1 MQHIDF
7 IGVFVIVLI
16 DYLVCGGG
24 FYWILHPIDYTINAF
39 LSFVINPMNDLI
51 QQIGNLKISGS
62 LKTLHEL
69 HAKIAIVNECI
80 HIDLPYPI
88 GFADDLTAQIAA
100 LSDKKVVLNQQIITH
115 KVKHGIKTHPEI
127 KNVIAV
133 ASGKG
138 GVGKSTVTANLAFA
152 LANAGAK
159 VGIMDADLYGPSV
172 PTMFGLSE
180 TRLTPQGEQFVPPV
194 KHDIQL
200 MSIGFLMEKNRS
212 LVWRGA
218 LVNQALQQ
226 MFFQTAWDNLDYLLI
241 DLPPGTGD
249 VQLTLTQKI
258 PLTAAIVVSTPQEM
272 ALADARRAVDMF
284 AKTAIP
290 VLGVVE
296 NMSLFICPC
305 CGEVS
310 HIFGKNGGNELAR
323 QFDLPLLGQLPIHAA
338 ICTAMDKGKPTQI
351 DTQSAEIFSQTAAQ
365 IAFAIAQMGKD
376 YSQSFAGLGVSVEK

>member
-1 MQHIDF
+1 
-7 IGVFVIVLI
+7 
-16 DYLVCGGG
+16 
-24 FYWILHPIDYTINAF
+24 
-39 LSFVINPMNDLI
+39 MNDLI
-51 QQIGNLKISGS
+51 QKIGNLKISGS
-62 LKTLHEL
+62 TNTLSQFR
-69 HAKIAIVNECI
+69 AKIVEINDSI
-80 HIDLPYPI
+80 HIDLPFPV

-100 LSDKKVVLNQQIITH
+100 LTDKKVVFNQHIITH
-115 KVKHGIKTHPEI
+115 KVKHGIQTHPEI

-138 GVGKSTVTANLAFA
+138 GVGKSTVTAQLA
-152 LANAGAK
+152 LALSKAGAK

-180 TRLTPQGEQFVPPV
+180 THLTPQGEQFVPPV
-194 KHDIQL
+194 KHGIQL

-258 PLTAAIVVSTPQEM
+258 PLTASIVVSTPQEM

-284 AKTAIP
+284 AKTATP

-296 NMSLFICPC
+296 NMSLYICPC
-305 CGEVS
+305 CGEVAYL
-310 HIFGKNGGNELAR
+310 FGKNGGYQLTK
-323 QFDLPLLGQLPIHAA
+323 QFNLPLLGQLPINAA
-338 ICTAMDKGKPTQI
+338 ICEKMDNGEPTQI
-351 DTQSAEIFSQTAAQ
+351 DTQSAEIFSKTAAQ
-365 IAFAIAQMGKD
+365 IAYKIAAMGKD
-376 YSQSFAGLGVSVEK
+376 YSQSFANLGVSVEKK

>member
-1 MQHIDF
+1 
-7 IGVFVIVLI
+7 
-16 DYLVCGGG
+16 
-24 FYWILHPIDYTINAF
+24 
-39 LSFVINPMNDLI
+39 MNELI
-51 QQIGNLKISGS
+51 QKIGSLKVSGS

-80 HIDLPYPI
+80 HIDLPFPV
-88 GFADDLTAQIAA
+88 GFADDLTEQIAA
-100 LSDKKVVLNQQIITH
+100 LTDKKVVFNQHIITH
-115 KVKHGIKTHPEI
+115 KVKHGIQTHPEI

-138 GVGKSTVTANLAFA
+138 GVGKSTVTAQLA
-152 LANAGAK
+152 LALSKAGAK

-180 TRLTPQGEQFVPPV
+180 THLTPQGEQFVPPV

-226 MFFQTAWDNLDYLLI
+226 MFFQTAWDHLDYLLI

-258 PLTAAIVVSTPQEM
+258 PLTASIVVSTPQEM

-284 AKTAIP
+284 AKTATP

-296 NMSLFICPC
+296 NMSLYICPC
-305 CGEVS
+305 CGEVAYL
-310 HIFGKNGGNELAR
+310 FGKNGGNELAG

-338 ICTAMDKGKPTQI
+338 ICTAMDKGEPQNI
-351 DTQSAEIFSQTAAQ
+351 DEKIRTMFHNTAAQ

>member
-1 MQHIDF
+1 MKNTNT
-7 IGVFVIVLI
+7 IGK
-16 DYLVCGGG
+16 
-24 FYWILHPIDYTINAF
+24 N
-39 LSFVINPMNDLI
+39 NKMNDLI
-51 QQIGNLKISGS
+51 QKIGCLKISGCPNTLS
-62 LKTLHEL
+62 QFKT
-69 HAKIAIVNECI
+69 KIVEKNDSI
-80 HIDLPYPI
+80 HIDLPFPV
-88 GFADDLTAQIAA
+88 GFADDLTEQIAA
-100 LSDKKVVLNQQIITH
+100 LTDKKVVFNQHIITH
-115 KVKHGIKTHPEI
+115 KVKHGIQTHPEI

-138 GVGKSTVTANLAFA
+138 GVGKSTVTAQLA
-152 LANAGAK
+152 LALSKAGAK

-180 TRLTPQGEQFVPPV
+180 THLTPQGEQFVPPV
-194 KHDIQL
+194 KHGIQL

-258 PLTAAIVVSTPQEM
+258 PLTASIVVSTPQEM

-284 AKTAIP
+284 AKTATP

-296 NMSLFICPC
+296 NMSLYICSC
-305 CGEVS
+305 CGEVAYL
-310 HIFGKNGGNELAR
+310 FGKNGGYQLTK
-323 QFDLPLLGQLPIHAA
+323 QFNLPLLGQLPINAT
-338 ICTAMDKGKPTQI
+338 ICEKMDNGEPTQI
-351 DTQSAEIFSQTAAQ
+351 DTQSAEIFSKTAAQ
-365 IAFAIAQMGKD
+365 IAYKIAAMGKD
-376 YSQSFAGLGVSVEK
+376 YSQSFANLGVSVEK

>member
-1 MQHIDF
+1 
-7 IGVFVIVLI
+7 
-16 DYLVCGGG
+16 
-24 FYWILHPIDYTINAF
+24 
-39 LSFVINPMNDLI
+39 MNDLI
-51 QQIGNLKISGS
+51 QKIGSLKISGS
-62 LKTLHEL
+62 PNTLSQFK
-69 HAKIAIVNECI
+69 AKIVEKNDSI

-88 GFADDLTAQIAA
+88 GFTDDLTVQIAA
-100 LSDKKVVLNQQIITH
+100 LSDKKVVLNQHIITH
-115 KVKHGIKTHPEI
+115 KVKHGIKTHSEI

-138 GVGKSTVTANLAFA
+138 GVGKSTVTANLALA
-152 LANAGAK
+152 LAKAGAK

-172 PTMFGLSE
+172 PTMFGVSE

-226 MFFQTAWDNLDYLLI
+226 MFFQTAWDHLDYLLI

-296 NMSLFICPC
+296 NMSLYICPC
-305 CGEVS
+305 CGEVAYL
-310 HIFGKNGGNELAR
+310 FGKNGGNELAQ

-338 ICTAMDKGKPTQI
+338 ICTAMDKGEPQNI
-351 DTQSAEIFSQTAAQ
+351 DEKIRTMFHNTAAQ

>member
-1 MQHIDF
+1 
-7 IGVFVIVLI
+7 
-16 DYLVCGGG
+16 
-24 FYWILHPIDYTINAF
+24 
-39 LSFVINPMNDLI
+39 MNDLI
-51 QQIGNLKISGS
+51 QKIGNLKISGS
-62 LKTLHEL
+62 LNTLSQFR
-69 HAKIAIVNECI
+69 AKIVEINDSI
-80 HIDLPYPI
+80 HIDLPFPV

-100 LSDKKVVLNQQIITH
+100 LTDKKVVFNQYIITH
-115 KVKHGIKTHPEI
+115 KVKHGIQTHPEI

-138 GVGKSTVTANLAFA
+138 GVGKSTVTAQLA
-152 LANAGAK
+152 LALSKAGAK

-180 TRLTPQGEQFVPPV
+180 THLTPQGEQFVPPV
-194 KHDIQL
+194 KHGIQL
-200 MSIGFLMEKNRS
+200 MSIGFLMDKNRS

-258 PLTAAIVVSTPQEM
+258 PLTASIVVSTPQEM

-284 AKTAIP
+284 AKTATP

-296 NMSLFICPC
+296 NMSLYICPC
-305 CGEVS
+305 CGEVAYL
-310 HIFGKNGGNELAR
+310 FGKSGGYQLTK
-323 QFDLPLLGQLPIHAA
+323 QFNLPLLGQLPINAA
-338 ICTAMDKGKPTQI
+338 ICTAMDKGEPQNI
-351 DTQSAEIFSQTAAQ
+351 DEKIRTMFHNTAAQ